1 MMRQRLLSK
10 QFLKVDGKMKNK
22 NKLDREETNIEE
34 NNQRKR
40 KKKSKKS
47 LFGTIIGW
55 LVFMIVGLSAIAIFL
70 GLNHSY
76 FDIETINIQGN
87 FKNTDDQII
96 EELDFQKGDNIFKA
110 DLEKSEN
117 NLLNKPGIDQVEM
130 NRIIP
135 NTINIRLKEVL
146 DIGYIRDGDNTYI
159 IDKDG
164 NVKYGDPEEFSRNEL
179 IEFKNVDTEHLEVG
193 MNIAQDSN
201 FADLINNLKLYD
213 YFNQIDSMDLG
224 DLDYLEIIFQDG
236 VRIELDSKNIEKDL
250 EDLSVLLKT
259 IDTQGINAVEIIMN
273 VGDNPIIVQK
283 DDK

>member
-22 NKLDREETNIEE
+22 NKLDREGTNIEE

-47 LFGTIIGW
+47 LFRTIIGW

-224 DLDYLEIIFQDG
+224 YLDYLEIIFQDG
-236 VRIELDSKNIEKDL
+236 VRVELDSKNIEKDL

-273 VGDNPIIVQK
+273 VGDNPIIIQK
-283 DDK
+283 DD

>member
-1 MMRQRLLSK
+1 
-10 QFLKVDGKMKNK
+10 MKNK
-22 NKLDREETNIEE
+22 NKLDREGTNIEE

-47 LFGTIIGW
+47 LFRTIIGW

-224 DLDYLEIIFQDG
+224 YLDYLEIIFQDG
-236 VRIELDSKNIEKDL
+236 VRVELDSKNIEKDL

-273 VGDNPIIVQK
+273 VGDNPIIIQK
-283 DDK
+283 DD